1 MNTYKIL
8 IEKSNYLHQSSWE
21 ELFVITEH
29 WLSDILFFKDELRFF
44 QGIIVEY
51 FPQLLK
57 HKSIISLKPLD
68 EHFIHLVKTAD
79 ELTQSFEKH
88 RRHIEELMDD
98 PFAYDDNK
106 FRKEHEILENKFA
119 SFVLEF
125 QEEKKQI
132 YRITEKI
139 IRYNK

>member
-29 WLSDILFFKDELRFF
+29 WQSDILYFKDELHFL
-44 QGIIVEY
+44 QGIIDK
-51 FPQLLK
+51 FLPQLSK
-57 HKSIISLKPLD
+57 HKSIKSLKPLD
-68 EHFIHLVKTAD
+68 EHFIHLIKTTD

-88 RRHIEELMDD
+88 RKHIEELMDN

-106 FRKEHEILENKFA
+106 FKKEHEILEYKFM
-119 SFVLEF
+119 SFVIEF

-132 YRITEKI
+132 YKMAEKI
-139 IRYNK
+139 IRIQ

>member
-29 WLSDILFFKDELRFF
+29 WQSDILFFKDELRFL
-44 QGIIVEY
+44 QGIIVKY

-57 HKSIISLKPLD
+57 HKSIIYLKPLD
-68 EHFIHLVKTAD
+68 EHFIHLAKTAD

-88 RRHIEELMDD
+88 RRHIEELIDD

-106 FRKEHEILENKFA
+106 FREEHEILENKFA
-119 SFVLEF
+119 SFVIEF

-132 YRITEKI
+132 YRI
-139 IRYNK
+139 